1 MFHVSVE
8 VSQQLYRRFETGV
21 DPLIRI
27 LHKPTF
33 GKELA
38 LFHSQGASST
48 HGLNKGFEAL
58 IFTIYF
64 AAITSMKA
72 EEVVSIFGM
81 DRTTMR
87 GKYMVAVEQAL
98 ANARFLQSEELMPLQ
113 ACVLF
118 NVRRFLYYQ
127 SARYGWATDGAP
139 RGRYVCV
146 VRKIHGRP

>member
-8 VSQQLYRRFETGV
+8 VSQQLYRRFGTAV

-33 GKELA
+33 EKELT
-38 LFHSQGASST
+38 LFHRNGARST

-58 IFTIYF
+58 IFAIYF
-64 AAITSMKA
+64 GAITSMRA
-72 EEVVSIFGM
+72 DEVVSMFGV
-81 DRTTMR
+81 DRAVMR
-87 GKYMVAVEQAL
+87 KRYMVAVEQAL

-118 NVRRFLYYQ
+118 NVRQ
-127 SARYGWATDGAP
+127 SSHEAWLDN
-139 RGRYVCV
+139 
-146 VRKIHGRP
+146 